1 MRVVYRVV
9 NAGVGVMGTHVMGKE
24 VSEVHNGMD
33 QNNIKENKTTKILKQ
48 IEKYKKI
55 IIIIFYFFVSN
66 DNKTEY

>member
-33 QNNIKENKTTKILKQ
+33 QNNIKENKMTKILKQ
-48 IEKYKKI
+48 I
-55 IIIIFYFFVSN
+55 
-66 DNKTEY
+66 